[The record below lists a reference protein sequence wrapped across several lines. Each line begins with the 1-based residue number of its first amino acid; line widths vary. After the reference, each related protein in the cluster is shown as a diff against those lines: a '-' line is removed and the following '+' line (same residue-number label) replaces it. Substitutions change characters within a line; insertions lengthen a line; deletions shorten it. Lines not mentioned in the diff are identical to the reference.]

1 MKVAFVLATDPAI
14 TSSDSLLRK
23 ACKNWA
29 VRVGGFVLSFL
40 LLIAIFAPELNTIDP
55 TELDPTIGN
64 LLPGTQAESINLLG
78 ETSTRWFLLGTDSLG
93 RDLWSRIA
101 FGGRISLLVG
111 VVAATLALLC
121 GGVVGALAGYI
132 RSLDGP
138 LMRLMDGLMAIPGVV
153 LAILFV
159 AVWGASVWMVIVAIA
174 VPEVPRVARLLRSVV
189 LSVRQEAFIEAAQ
202 VLGTSWWKILLRHI
216 LPNSIAPLIVQGTYV
231 CASAI
236 LVESLLSFL
245 GLGVPPETPSWGNVM
260 AEGRL
265 QFTQYP
271 HAVLLPG
278 VFVAFAVFAV
288 NLLGDG
294 LKDSLDPKFRRRG
307 DGK

>member
-1 MKVAFVLATDPAI
+1 MKVAMLRATDQVGAPR
-14 TSSDSLLRK
+14 DSLFRK
-23 ACKNWA
+23 AWTNLA
-29 VRVGGFVLSFL
+29 VRVGGFVLLIL
-40 LLIAIFAPELNTIDP
+40 LLIAVLAPKLTTIDP

-64 LLPGTQAESINLLG
+64 LLPGTEAETINLLG
-78 ETSTRWFLLGTDSLG
+78 ETSIRWFVLGTDSLG

-101 FGGRISLLVG
+101 FGGRVSLLVG
-111 VVAATLALLC
+111 VVSAGLALL
-121 GGVVGALAGYI
+121 GGGLVGAFAGYI
-132 RSLDGP
+132 RWLDGP
-138 LMRLMDGLMAIPGVV
+138 LMRVMDGLMAIPGVV
-153 LAILFV
+153 LAILLV

-278 VFVAFAVFAV
+278 VFVAFAVFSV